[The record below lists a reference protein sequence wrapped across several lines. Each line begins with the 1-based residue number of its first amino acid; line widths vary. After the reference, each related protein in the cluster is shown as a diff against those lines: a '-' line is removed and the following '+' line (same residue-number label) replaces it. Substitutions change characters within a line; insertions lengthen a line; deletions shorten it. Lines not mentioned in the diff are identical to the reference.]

1 MFYIFLYIVIFLTV
15 GINCLNLSH
24 TEKEIDKYLEVS
36 EMAMIDIKKAIE
48 QDSTEGILNC
58 GKISPIFRRNIVELD

>member
-1 MFYIFLYIVIFLTV
+1 MVDNGILTV

-36 EMAMIDIKKAIE
+36 EKAMIEIKKAIE
-48 QDSTEGILNC
+48 QDSTEGILKS
-58 GKISPIFRRNIVELD
+58 GKINPIFRRNIVELD